1 MFHVFLYWRLT
12 TSFLESFFHDLSGMS
27 WWSPSK
33 VILMVQIAGVFHMFS
48 WQVGSTNVQFIGGFK
63 DCF

>member
-1 MFHVFLYWRLT
+1 M
-12 TSFLESFFHDLSGMS
+12 SFSESFFHDLSGMS

-33 VILMVQIAGVFHMFS
+33 VILMVQIAGVFQCFS
-48 WQVGSTNVQFIGGFK
+48 YVFMASRVYTCTVIGGFK